1 MNYQSKP
8 PAVTDASPGSGGGQD
23 LNAERKV
30 VGHNHPHDSAARHV
44 RGSAVYIDDMPDLP
58 GTLHCAPVLSPV
70 AHGVLKGA
78 DTSDAESSDGV
89 VRVLLAE
96 HIPGKNE
103 AAPIFS
109 DEPILADGVVE
120 HVGQI
125 IGVVVAD
132 TFAHALQGAGKVK
145 LDIEEREPCFDEVE
159 AFEKG
164 SRTLPDQHLVKG
176 DTAAAIDAAQ
186 HRLTGTVKIGGQDHF
201 YLEGQVAYALPGEAG
216 DMTVWSSTQ
225 HPTEV
230 QVHVGLA
237 LGVKSH
243 KVDVKCRR
251 MGGAFGG
258 KESQATIIAAIAA
271 LAAQATGKPCRFRLR
286 RDDDMAATG
295 KRHGFTFNY
304 DVGFDDNGRIAGL
317 KAEAIANSGHV
328 ADLSG
333 PVIARALTH
342 LDNCYH
348 IPNADFLGFAA
359 KTNTVSN
366 TAFRGFG
373 GPQGMMAIEAIIDEI
388 ARSLGKDTNDIRAAN
403 YYGSETGNETP
414 YGQTVFVKD
423 ELTSGN
429 SLNTCVSR
437 VLSSANWNA
446 KRAKIDAFNAKN
458 GPLRKGLAM
467 MPVKFG
473 ISFNLTRLNQAGA
486 LVHVYVDGSVHL
498 NHGGTEMGQG
508 LNTKV
513 SQVVAEVFGIALGDV
528 QITPSDTG
536 KVPNTSATAASS
548 GSDLNGMAA
557 YNAAME
563 IKGRM
568 LEVAI
573 EHFGDSS
580 ENIVFSNGSIFC
592 GERSI
597 GFGELAKACWVKRI
611 SLSAEGFYATPDIH
625 WDGAT
630 LKGRPFFYYT
640 YGAAV
645 AEVVI
650 DTLTGENRCLRADI
664 VQDCGRSLNPVI
676 DLGQIEGA
684 FVQGMGWL
692 TCEELW
698 WDDAGKLRTT
708 GPSTY
713 KIPGSRDVPPEFNV
727 EILENRPNPEQTIF
741 RSKAIG
747 EPPLMLSIAVW
758 LALRDAVSSLSGG
771 KLAADLNAPATPEAV
786 LFAVEDMKKRAA
798 ELV

>member
-1 MNYQSKP
+1 MNYQ
-8 PAVTDASPGSGGGQD
+8 ANSPGAAEPVSQD
-23 LNAERKV
+23 LTVERAV

-44 RGSAVYIDDMPDLP
+44 RGSAIYIDDMPDLP
-58 GTLHCAPVLSPV
+58 GTLHCAPILSPV
-70 AHGVLKGA
+70 AHGTLKGV
-78 DTSDAESSDGV
+78 DTQEAEQSKGV
-89 VRVLLAE
+89 VRVLLATD
-96 HIPGKNE
+96 IPGKNE
-103 AAPIFS
+103 AAPIFA
-109 DEPILADGVVE
+109 DEPIFADDKVE

-125 IGVVVAD
+125 LGVAAAD
-132 TFAHALQGAGKVK
+132 TLAHALQAAHKVT
-145 LDIEEREPCFDEVE
+145 LDIEKATPVLDEVE
-159 AFEKG
+159 AFDADSK
-164 SRTLPDQHLVKG
+164 TLPDQHLVRG
-176 DTAAAIDAAQ
+176 DAAVAIEKAE
-186 HRLTGTVKIGGQDHF
+186 HRLTGSVKMGGQDHF
-201 YLEGQVAYALPGEAG
+201 YLEAHTAYALPGEDG

-225 HPTEV
+225 HPSEV
-230 QVHVGLA
+230 QIHVGLA
-237 LGVKSH
+237 LGLKSH

-271 LAAQATGKPCRFRLR
+271 LAAQATGRPCRFRLR

-295 KRHGFTFNY
+295 KRHGFTVNY
-304 DVGFDDNGRIAGL
+304 DVGFDGNGRILGL
-317 KAEAIANSGHV
+317 KAQAIANSGHV

-333 PVIARALTH
+333 PVLARTLTH

-348 IPNADFLGFAA
+348 IPHADCLGFAA

-373 GPQGMMAIEAIIDEI
+373 GPQGMLGIEAIIDEI
-388 ARSLGKDTNDIRAAN
+388 ARKLEKDANDIRAVN
-403 YYGSETGNETP
+403 YYGAETGNETP
-414 YGQTVFVKD
+414 YDQIVLGSEAEISANPIHIVTQ
-423 ELTSGN
+423 
-429 SLNTCVSR
+429 R
-437 VLSSANWNA
+437 VLANASWA
-446 KRAKIDAFNAKN
+446 DSRARVARFNAKG

-473 ISFNLTRLNQAGA
+473 ISFNLTTLNQAGA
-486 LVHVYVDGSVHL
+486 LVHVYMDGSVHL

-513 SQVVAEVFGIALGDV
+513 SQVVAEVFGISLGDV

-557 YNAAME
+557 YNAAMGIRTRMAE
-563 IKGRM
+563 IAAVQFDC
-568 LEVAI
+568 E
-573 EHFGDSS
+573 S
-580 ENIVFSNGSIFC
+580 ENIDFSDGSVHF
-592 GERSI
+592 GGRSI
-597 GFGELAKACWVKRI
+597 TFAALAKTCWMKRI
-611 SLSAEGFYATPDIH
+611 SLSAEGFYATPKIH
-625 WDGAT
+625 WDGAKM
-630 LKGRPFFYYT
+630 KGHPFFYFT

-650 DTLTGENRCLRADI
+650 DTLTGENRCLSVDI

-698 WDDAGKLRTT
+698 WDKAGRLRTS

-713 KIPGSRDVPPEFNV
+713 KIPGSRDVPVDFNV
-727 EILENRPNPEQTIF
+727 EILESNPNPEQTIF
-741 RSKAIG
+741 RSKAVG

-758 LALRDAVSSLSGG
+758 LALRDAVSSLSDGRF
-771 KLAADLNAPATPEAV
+771 AADLDAPATPEKV
-786 LFAVEDMKKRAA
+786 LFAVEDMKRKAA
-798 ELV
+798 GSVL